1 MPNLSSRFVT
11 VTERVAPTGVPPRAL
26 RHLPLFLGGIGALAL
41 CAALSLALGA
51 RSVPLPTVLDALSG
65 PTESRDALVVT
76 GLRLPRTVIGLAVGA
91 ALGVAGAVTQGITRN
106 PLASPTTLGINAGAG
121 FAVVVAIFALKLT
134 DPVEYVWFAFTGAA
148 GAAVLAQALARRA
161 GDIDPVRLALGGTV
175 LQLVL
180 LSWTS
185 AVMLASLRTLD
196 EARFWPAGSI
206 AGRQLETVCPVL
218 PTLVLVLLLA
228 DAVAPALNALAL
240 GDDSAQVLGVP
251 VTRIRLAG
259 GIAVVLLAGSA
270 VAVAEPVAFVGL
282 AAPHLVSP
290 LLGGDHRL
298 LVPGCLIVGPLL
310 LLTADILGRLVIRPA
325 ELEVGIVT
333 AFLGAPLLALLARK
347 VAR

>member
-11 VTERVAPTGVPPRAL
+11 ATERAAPTGVPPRAL

-51 RSVPLPTVLDALSG
+51 RSVPLATVLDALSG
-65 PTESRDALVVT
+65 HAEGRDALVVT

-91 ALGVAGAVTQGITRN
+91 ALGVAGAVAQGITRN

-134 DPVEYVWFAFTGAA
+134 DPVEYVWFAFAGAA

-185 AVMLASLRTLD
+185 AVMLASQRTLD
-196 EARFWPAGSI
+196 EARFWLAGSI
-206 AGRQLETVCPVL
+206 AGRPLDTLWPVL
-218 PTLVLVLLLA
+218 PALGLGLLLA
-228 DAVAPALNALAL
+228 GAVAPALNALAL
-240 GDDSAQVLGVP
+240 GDDSAQALGVP

-270 VAVAEPVAFVGL
+270 VAVAGPVAFIGL
-282 AAPHLVSP
+282 AAPHLVRP

-298 LVPGCLIVGPLL
+298 LIPGCLIAGPLL
-310 LLTADILGRLVIRPA
+310 LLTADVLGRLVIRPA

-347 VAR
+347 AAR